1 MVHKEFTKSK
11 WVPCQ
16 YIKEVEIV
24 EENTNKNEEK
34 MQKET
39 PSVEQVENGK
49 EQEAEKVKQETKQEK
64 QIEQESK
71 KEVKQETIMDT
82 ANTKETGMRNKKKKS
97 KTRMLLVIAFLAIF
111 AIISYIGLRGS
122 YLEYKEL
129 GEQYINIFKTNLTY
143 QYSIMAINFVI
154 LYFIIYMTNRGIKK
168 GLKPFF
174 EKESKPMPKLLNKSL
189 SLVISAIVSVIVS
202 SILVQ
207 KIMLVLN
214 STSFGIQDTVFGFDI
229 SYYFFQKP
237 VIQSF
242 VIYFITLIVGI
253 TIYMALYYVIVF
265 NRFFDGVD
273 GKMLKESLFMKK
285 LLRNIFLVIVGIAV
299 FTVLNTQ
306 NILFGKML
314 TVNNDNSLD
323 IDIIGAGI
331 TETTIKLWGYIIFAV
346 VMVIVAYRALKYFK
360 EGSTNKVLK
369 NLAIIPGYLVVL
381 FMVMV
386 IFDVAFV
393 NKNELD
399 KEKENIAENIKNTKS
414 AYNINIEEENIEN
427 SGTITNDEVE
437 KNENVIQNIPIISQ
451 ETVISTLEDN
461 QTNTGYF
468 SYRNAN
474 LAKYKING
482 KQQLVYVSPREIT
495 NTGRTYNNKTY
506 EYTHG
511 MGQIITSATESTSTG
526 SIEYIQKDIS
536 GKDEKIKVSQPRMY
550 FGLNTKE
557 TIATNAK
564 NKQEYD
570 YTDEN
575 GTDYTSI
582 YEGEAGLQL
591 GFLDRLILGI
601 TKGDVNLAF
610 SGEITSDSK
619 ILINRDIISRVKK
632 ALPYLIYDENPYTV
646 VTDEG
651 KIVWVIDGYTVS
663 SQYPYSQYTSIQ
675 HDGIKENINYIR
687 NSVKVVVDS
696 YDGTMSFYI
705 TDRTD
710 PIAMAYRNIY
720 DTLFVDLDTEI
731 PQDIAD
737 HIVYPEFLYN
747 VQAEVLKTYHNVK
760 PDVLYRADDLWDIAK
775 YNSVK
780 SSKSTGT
787 YMKPYYTMVKTSDNE
802 KLGLVQIYTPDEK
815 QNLISYLVGS
825 TNGATNELKLY
836 KFSADSNIVGP
847 MQLDKQIEEDELI
860 ASELETLNT
869 TGTKLTKQMIVVP
882 IDNTL
887 LYVEPIYQTMLNE
900 SEVPILKKVIVASG
914 NKVAIGDTL
923 NKALENLLS
932 KYAVDI
938 EVENT
943 EDIEGLIESIIKA
956 NKNLKDSNDNNNW
969 EMMGKDI
976 KKLQELIDTLEQVK
990 EKEDKKKEELEKIN
1004 SNVTNTSDTVLDNET
1019 NSNNVMVNSNVNE

>member
-1 MVHKEFTKSK
+1 M
-11 WVPCQ
+11 
-16 YIKEVEIV
+16 
-24 EENTNKNEEK
+24 EENTNKNKEK

-39 PSVEQVENGK
+39 QNGEQVKNGK
-49 EQEAEKVKQETKQEK
+49 KQEQKTEEVKKEKKQEMQANQRQNEETKQ
-64 QIEQESK
+64 QA
-71 KEVKQETIMDT
+71 KQETIMDT

-97 KTRMLLVIAFLAIF
+97 KTRMLLVLLFLAVF
-111 AIISYIGLRGS
+111 SIISYIGLRGS

-143 QYSIMAINFVI
+143 RYTIMAINFVI
-154 LYFIIYMTNRGIKK
+154 LYFVLYMTNRGIKK

-189 SLVISAIVSVIVS
+189 ALVISAIVSVIVS
-202 SILVQ
+202 SIFVQ
-207 KIMLVLN
+207 KIMLILN

-237 VIQSF
+237 VIQSL
-242 VIYFITLIVGI
+242 VVYFITLVIGI

-265 NRFFDGVD
+265 NRFFDGID

-285 LLRNIFLVIVGIAV
+285 LLRNIFLIVVGIAA

-306 NILFGKML
+306 NILFGKIL
-314 TVNNDNSLD
+314 TINNDNSVDL
-323 IDIIGAGI
+323 DIIGAGV
-331 TETTIKLWGYIIFAV
+331 TETTIKLWGYIAFAV
-346 VMVIVAYRALKYFK
+346 VMVIVAYRAIKYFK

-369 NLAIIPGYLVVL
+369 NLAIIPGYLVIL
-381 FMVMV
+381 FIAMV

-414 AYNINIEEENIEN
+414 AYNINIEERNIEN
-427 SGTITNDEVE
+427 SGTITNEEVE
-437 KNENVIQNIPIISQ
+437 NNENVIKNIPIISQ
-451 ETVISTLEDN
+451 EAVISTLEDN

-495 NTGRTYNNKTY
+495 NTGRTYSNKTY

-511 MGQIITSATESTSTG
+511 MGQIITSATESTNTG

-570 YTDEN
+570 YTDEK
-575 GTDYTSI
+575 GKDYTSI
-582 YEGEAGLQL
+582 YDGKAGLQL
-591 GFLDRLILGI
+591 AFLDRLILGM

-619 ILINRDIISRVKK
+619 ILINRDVVSRVKK

-646 VTDEG
+646 ITDEG

-663 SQYPYSQYTSIQ
+663 SQYPYSQYTNIQ

-687 NSVKVVVDS
+687 NSVKVIVDS

-720 DTLFVDLDTEI
+720 DTLFEDLDTEI
-731 PQDIAD
+731 PEDIAG

-747 VQAEVLKTYHNVK
+747 VQAQVLKTYHNVK

-787 YMKPYYTMVKTSDNE
+787 YMNPYYTMVKTSEDE
-802 KLGLVQIYTPDEK
+802 KLALVQMYTPYEK

-882 IDNTL
+882 VENTL

-900 SEVPILKKVIVASG
+900 SEVPVLKKVIVASG

-943 EDIEGLIESIIKA
+943 EDIEGLIEAIIKA
-956 NKNLKDSNDNNNW
+956 NKNLVDSNNNNNW

-976 KKLQELIDTLEQVK
+976 KKLQELIATLEQVK
-990 EKEDKKKEELEKIN
+990 EKEDKKKEELEKVN
-1004 SNVTNTSDTVLDNET
+1004 SNSIDSSNTVLGNET
-1019 NSNNVMVNSNVNE
+1019 NSNNVMVNSNVKE